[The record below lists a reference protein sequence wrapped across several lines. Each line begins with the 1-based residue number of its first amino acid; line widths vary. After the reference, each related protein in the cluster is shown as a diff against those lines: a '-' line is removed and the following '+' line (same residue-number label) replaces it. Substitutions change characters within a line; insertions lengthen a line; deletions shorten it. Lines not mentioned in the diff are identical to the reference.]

1 MTLLDTLKPA
11 KGSTHNTKRLGRG
24 RGSGKG
30 GTSGKGD
37 KGQKARKSG
46 NIRRGFE
53 GGQTPIHRRTPK
65 MGFKNTMFETR
76 YSIVNLSD
84 LEKLSGEVTPAV
96 LKAAGLAKKYMVKVL
111 AKGELKKALTVSAH
125 HFSEAAKAAI
135 EKAGGKAVLLKR
147 ESAKSEVT
155 K

>member
-1 MTLLDTLKPA
+1 MSLLDTLKPQV
-11 KGSTHNTKRLGRG
+11 GSTHNTKRLGRG

-65 MGFKNTMFETR
+65 LGFKNTKFQDR
-76 YSIVNLSD
+76 YSVINIGQ
-84 LEKLSGEVTPAV
+84 LEALSGEITPQ
-96 LKAAGLAKKYMVKVL
+96 LLLDKGLVGRAFVKVL
-111 AKGELKKALTVSAH
+111 AKGQLKKALTVKAQ

-135 EKAGGKAVLLKR
+135 EKAGGKA
-147 ESAKSEVT
+147 EVI

>member
-1 MTLLDTLKPA
+1 MSLLDTLRPA

-65 MGFKNTMFETR
+65 LGFKNTKFR
-76 YSIVNLSD
+76 DRHDIVNLWQ
-84 LEKLSGEVTPAV
+84 LEELKAGEVTPQS
-96 LKAAGLAKKYMVKVL
+96 LKDLGYVNKLKVKIL
-111 AKGELKKALTVSAH
+111 AKGTLTKKLNVKAQ
-125 HFSEAAKAAI
+125 HFSETAKAAI
-135 EKAGGKAVLLKR
+135 EKAGGTV
-147 ESAKSEVT
+147 EVI